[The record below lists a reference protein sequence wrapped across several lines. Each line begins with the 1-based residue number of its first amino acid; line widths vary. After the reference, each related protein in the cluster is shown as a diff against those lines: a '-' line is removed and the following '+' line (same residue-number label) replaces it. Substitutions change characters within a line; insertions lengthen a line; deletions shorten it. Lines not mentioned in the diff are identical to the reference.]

1 MTVTPHATAVAGG
14 GTATRGAHHLG
25 DAFVVR
31 GGTRLTGTVRVSGAK
46 NSALKLFAAALLA
59 PGTTTITNVPRI
71 SDTGAMADVVRHLGA
86 HVEMGPEDGGTD
98 VARITVPE
106 ELGEGTT
113 LELAGAL
120 RASLATF
127 GPLMAR
133 MGRAWIAQP
142 GGCNLGSRGVDLHL
156 KGMEALGA
164 TVTIGAEHFEAHA
177 PHGLVGADF
186 ELEYASVGATENLV
200 MAATMARGTTTLR
213 NVAREPEISDLVAFL
228 NAMGARI
235 DGAGSPELRI
245 EGTDGLHPCTHRV
258 VGDRIEAG
266 TFAVAAAMTGGD
278 VTIEGVDPDHLARPM
293 NRLEAAGVGL
303 RTSADSIRILPT
315 PALVAADVSTLPFPG
330 FPTDMLAQFE
340 ALLTQ
345 ATGESLLTEN
355 VYEGRFALIGQL
367 QAMGADLTLQGHH
380 IVVRGPRQLRG
391 TTVRSTDLRA
401 GAALVLAGLVAEGET
416 IVTDPY
422 HIDRGYAEFLSKL
435 RHLGA
440 DLDRVNDAVGD
451 LPAGT

>member
-1 MTVTPHATAVAGG
+1 MTVTPHAPEVAAPAAAVI
-14 GTATRGAHHLG
+14 G

-31 GGTRLTGTVRVSGAK
+31 GGRRLTGTVRVSGAK

-71 SDTGAMADVVRHLGA
+71 SDTRAMADVVRHLGA
-86 HVEMGPEDGGTD
+86 DVVMAAGDGTD
-98 VARITVPE
+98 VATISVPDR
-106 ELGEGTT
+106 LGEGTT

-133 MGRAWIAQP
+133 MGHAWIAQP

-164 TVTIGAEHFEAHA
+164 EVIIGAEHFEAHA
-177 PHGLVGADF
+177 PNGLVGTDF

-200 MAATMARGTTTLR
+200 MAATMARGTTVLR
-213 NVAREPEISDLVAFL
+213 NVAREPEITDLVDFL

-235 DGAGSPELRI
+235 EGAGSPELRI
-245 EGTDGLHPCTHRV
+245 EGVDAMHPCTHRV

-266 TFAVAAAMTGGD
+266 TYAVAAAKTGGD
-278 VTIEGVDPDHLARPM
+278 VTIEGVIPDHLARPLD
-293 NRLEAAGVGL
+293 RLEAAGVGL
-303 RTSADSIRILPT
+303 RLGADSIRVLPS
-315 PALVAADVSTLPFPG
+315 PSLQAADVATLPYPG
-330 FPTDMLAQFE
+330 FPTDMLAQFQ

-345 ATGESLLTEN
+345 AAGESMLTEN

-367 QAMGADLTLQGHH
+367 QRLGADITREGHH
-380 IVVRGPRQLRG
+380 VVVRGPRRLRG
-391 TTVRSTDLRA
+391 ATVRATDLRA
-401 GAALVLAGLVAEGET
+401 GAALVLAGLVADGET
-416 IVTDPY
+416 VVADPY
-422 HIDRGYAEFLSKL
+422 HVDRGYADFLGKL

-440 DLDRVNDAVGD
+440 DLDRVDDADVG
-451 LPAGT
+451 LPAGA